1 MKLSEILKLNNDQF
15 DKQLDMFDAIPKS
28 RVLSKAEEHELRK
41 SLIEYEHTLNKC
53 KDGKIISSEL
63 RPIVDE
69 FEAADYNLD
78 KLKPHVRNSLQN
90 TYEELKYCIENDT
103 QTFKHSSA
111 KLYCDLYEMF
121 KLNKASEAINRMKKT
136 KFFKSSKLSRESFS
150 IESLENYLVENGQL
164 RSTEGFL
171 DNFFTKLLHKSQIPA
186 ASDSIQYG
194 MFLVSIVLI
203 LITISIIALCI
214 INAQYH
220 AELVKIL
227 DKLSDDD
234 VKNKGALKCRQDN
247 VKEAALAMEQNMPNL
262 TKQTII
268 KASKYSIR
276 QINQLSKA
284 DYSALDKSVEE
295 FNQECNDIIA
305 QSEEG
310 AIEDKIIQ
318 IAKPLYDK
326 FITFVTKWRTGI
338 IAVGAI
344 IAFIKVGIPLLRGC
358 IYHFKSWR
366 IRMSTFFEEQIETTN
381 ANIEY
386 LIELRDKPTTSQME
400 KDRLNKIIQKQR
412 VWIKNMTAWA
422 NMFYKSEVDASSDT
436 MYEIRQDEKID
447 FDKLA
452 YDQEKA
458 EEESNDE
465 LSKPIEDSDD
475 TTIDIETEPTP
486 TNKPVVLF

>member
-1 MKLSEILKLNNDQF
+1 MRIFAN
-15 DKQLDMFDAIPKS
+15 
-28 RVLSKAEEHELRK
+28 
-41 SLIEYEHTLNKC
+41 
-53 KDGKIISSEL
+53 
-63 RPIVDE
+63 
-69 FEAADYNLD
+69 
-78 KLKPHVRNSLQN
+78 
-90 TYEELKYCIENDT
+90 
-103 QTFKHSSA
+103 
-111 KLYCDLYEMF
+111 
-121 KLNKASEAINRMKKT
+121 
-136 KFFKSSKLSRESFS
+136 
-150 IESLENYLVENGQL
+150 
-164 RSTEGFL
+164 
-171 DNFFTKLLHKSQIPA
+171 
-186 ASDSIQYG
+186 
-194 MFLVSIVLI
+194 
-203 LITISIIALCI
+203 
-214 INAQYH
+214 
-220 AELVKIL
+220 
-227 DKLSDDD
+227 D

-344 IAFIKVGIPLLRGC
+344 IAFIKVGIPLIRAC

-386 LIELRDKPTTSQME
+386 LIELRDKCSYQSVPVACVNSLNRFRE
-400 KDRLNKIIQKQR
+400 KLSSGISSLCLSVILDDKSKCSFIFHNVRMRI
-412 VWIKNMTAWA
+412 
-422 NMFYKSEVDASSDT
+422 FYDVLSDSVCNPCLCCFC
-436 MYEIRQDEKID
+436 KWL
-447 FDKLA
+447 F
-452 YDQEKA
+452 
-458 EEESNDE
+458 
-465 LSKPIEDSDD
+465 
-475 TTIDIETEPTP
+475 
-486 TNKPVVLF
+486 PVKY

>member
-90 TYEELKYCIENDT
+90 TYEELKYCIENDA

-310 AIEDKIIQ
+310 AIGDKIIQ

-326 FITFVTKWRTGI
+326 FITFVTKWRSGI

-344 IAFIKVGIPLLRGC
+344 IAVIKVGIPLIRAC
-358 IYHFKSWR
+358 IYHFKRWR

-386 LIELRDKPTTSQME
+386 LRELRDKPTTSQME
-400 KDRLNKIIQKQR
+400 KDRLNKIVQKQR

-436 MYEIRQDEKID
+436 MYEIRQDEKVD
-447 FDKLA
+447 FDEIA

>member
-1 MKLSEILKLNNDQF
+1 MKLSEILKLNDDQF

-28 RVLSKAEEHELRK
+28 RVLSKSEEHELRK

-53 KDGKIISSEL
+53 VDGKIISSEL

-69 FEAADYNLD
+69 FEAANYSLD
-78 KLKPHVRNSLQN
+78 GLKPHVRNSLQN
-90 TYEELKYCIENDT
+90 TYEELKYCIENDPK
-103 QTFKHSSA
+103 TFKHSSA

-121 KLNKASEAINRMKKT
+121 KLNKASEAINRLKKT
-136 KFFKSSKLSRESFS
+136 KFFKSSKLSKESFS
-150 IESLENYLVENGQL
+150 IESLENYLAENGQL
-164 RSTEGFL
+164 RSTEGFI

-194 MFLVSIVLI
+194 MFLVSIVLV

-214 INAQYH
+214 INAQYR

-234 VKNKGALKCRQDN
+234 VKLKGALKTRQDN

-262 TKQTII
+262 TKQTIV

-295 FNQECNDIIA
+295 FNQECNDIVA

-318 IAKPLYDK
+318 IAQPLYDK
-326 FITFVTKWRTGI
+326 FITFAAKYKTAI
-338 IAVGAI
+338 IAVGMI
-344 IAFIKVGIPLLRGC
+344 IAAVKVGIPLLRAC
-358 IYHFKSWR
+358 IYQFKSWR
-366 IRMSTFFEEQIETTN
+366 IRMSTFFEEQVETTN

-452 YDQEKA
+452 YDQESA
-458 EEESNDE
+458 EESSNDE
-465 LSKPIEDSDD
+465 LSGTATTDD
-475 TTIDIETEPTP
+475 TTIDIETEPVP